1 MLAHN
6 TIHHLRNLDL
16 LSQLESNTIHSCVT
30 DPPYGWKF
38 MGRKWDYEIPSVEE
52 WKEVY
57 RVLKPGAYALVC
69 CGTRTQHRMAV
80 NLEDAGFEIR
90 DVIAWVYG
98 SGFPKSL
105 NLGKAIDDMQGNDRE
120 VIGTNQSGSQRNCMN
135 GDFAGG
141 KYEITKGQSE
151 WEGWGTALKPAME
164 LWTLC
169 RKPFK
174 GNVASN
180 VLMHHTG
187 AINIDASRVPLNGEE
202 PPSGSAHRVYSSNQF
217 NYEPIY
223 GSNTETNPMGRY
235 PANFIH
241 DGSDE
246 VTKLFPS
253 EAGAYAPVSSGQNG
267 KSKGIYGD
275 FNQKG
280 DDGDT
285 FYDDSGSAARF
296 FYCAKASEA
305 ERNEGLY
312 GFEVKVNTDRQND
325 STSLANRLHNKSK
338 KRNNHPTVK
347 PVRLMRYLCRLIT
360 PPGGTVID
368 PFCGSGTTVVGAIV
382 EGFNYIACDDDINS
396 INIARARELHHKRQ
410 PDMFYN
416 QPSK

>member
-1 MLAHN
+1 MIDLN
-6 TIHHLRNLDL
+6 KIHHLNNLDL
-16 LSQLESNTIHSCVT
+16 LSRIESDSIHSCVT

-38 MGRKWDYEIPSVEE
+38 MGRNWDYKIPSVNE

-57 RVLKPGAYALVC
+57 RVLKPGAFALVC

-90 DVIAWVYG
+90 DIIAWVYG

-105 NLGKAIDDMQGNDRE
+105 NVGNAVNE
-120 VIGTNQSGSQRNCMN
+120 HEN
-135 GDFAGG
+135 
-141 KYEITKGQSE
+141 TKGQSK
-151 WEGWGTALKPAME
+151 WDGWGTALKPAME

-180 VLMHHTG
+180 VLLHHTG
-187 AINIDASRVPLNGEE
+187 AINIDACRVPLNGED
-202 PPSGSAHRVYSSNQF
+202 PPSGSAHRVYSSNEF
-217 NYEPIY
+217 NSEPIY
-223 GSNTETNPMGRY
+223 GCNTETNPMGRY
-235 PANFIH
+235 PANIIH

-253 EAGAYAPVSSGQNG
+253 DAGAFAPVSSGKNG

-275 FNQKG
+275 FSQKG

-305 ERNEGLY
+305 ERNEGLH
-312 GFEVKVNTDRQND
+312 GFEVKLNTDRQND
-325 STSLANRLHNKSK
+325 STSLANPLHNKSK
-338 KRNNHPTVK
+338 TRNNHPTVK

-360 PPGGTVID
+360 PPGGTVLD
-368 PFCGSGTTVVGAIV
+368 PFVGSGTTVVGAII

-396 INIARARELHHKRQ
+396 VNIANARVSFYKRR
-410 PDMFYN
+410 PDMFFN
-416 QPSK
+416 QPKS

>member
-1 MLAHN
+1 
-6 TIHHLRNLDL
+6 
-16 LSQLESNTIHSCVT
+16 
-30 DPPYGWKF
+30 
-38 MGRKWDYEIPSVEE
+38 
-52 WKEVY
+52 
-57 RVLKPGAYALVC
+57 
-69 CGTRTQHRMAV
+69 MAV